1 MISSMIKRRAFT
13 IILILLL
20 LNAGA
25 LVLNVMLGDR
35 SIPPEAVLRSLMGR
49 GDPEYHFTIHQL
61 RLPRVLTGFLVG
73 CGLALAGTILQV
85 ITRNPLASPGV
96 IGLNSGAAAAV
107 VAVMVLVP
115 AFPMR
120 HMPWIAFIGAF
131 LAATVIYGLSW
142 RKGEASSTV
151 RMLLIGVGISSMAGA
166 LITYLLTVG
175 KIFRVSQA
183 SVWMAGSL
191 YGRTWEHFW
200 PLMPWLLIL
209 FLLLI
214 WMSRRLD
221 MFLLDVQS
229 AAGLGLRVETM
240 RVLFLLMSVGLAGSS
255 VSMAGTIGFVG
266 LMAPHMA
273 KHLAGSRS
281 LVRLPIA
288 ALLGGLIVM
297 LADLAG
303 RTWFAP
309 YEIPAGLI
317 TAMIGAPYMMY
328 LLLRRRGI

>member
-1 MISSMIKRRAFT
+1 MISSIIKRRAFA

-20 LNAGA
+20 LNVGA

-35 SIPPEAVLRSLMGR
+35 SIPPGEVLRSLMGR
-49 GDPEYHFTIHQL
+49 GDQEYYFTIHQL

-115 AFPMR
+115 TFPMR

-131 LAATVIYGLSW
+131 LAAAVIYGLSW
-142 RKGEASSTV
+142 RKGETSSTV
-151 RMLLIGVGISSMAGA
+151 RMLLIGVGISAMAGA

-200 PLMPWLLIL
+200 PLLPWMLTL

-214 WMSRRLD
+214 WMSRWLD
-221 MFLLDVQS
+221 MFLLDVLS

-240 RVLFLLMSVGLAGSS
+240 RVLFLLMSVGFAGSA

-303 RTWFAP
+303 RIWFTP

-317 TAMIGAPYMMY
+317 TAIIGAPYMMY

>member
-1 MISSMIKRRAFT
+1 MISSIIKKRAIT
-13 IILILLL
+13 LILILLL
-20 LNAGA
+20 LNVGV

-35 SIPPEAVLRSLMGR
+35 SIPPGEVLRSLMGR
-49 GDPEYHFTIHQL
+49 GDQEYHFTIHQL

-115 AFPMR
+115 TFPMR
-120 HMPWIAFIGAF
+120 HMPWIAFVGAF

-151 RMLLIGVGISSMAGA
+151 RMLLIGVGISAMAGA

-175 KIFRVSQA
+175 KIFRISQA

-191 YGRTWEHFW
+191 YGRTWGHFW
-200 PLMPWLLIL
+200 PLLPWMLLL

-229 AAGLGLRVETM
+229 ATGLGLRVETM
-240 RVLFLLMSVGLAGSS
+240 RVLFLLMSVGLAGSA

-303 RTWFAP
+303 RTCFTP

-317 TAMIGAPYMMY
+317 TAIIGAPYMMY

>member
-1 MISSMIKRRAFT
+1 MISSIIKRRAIT
-13 IILILLL
+13 VILILLF

-35 SIPPEAVLRSLMGR
+35 SIPPGEVLRSLMGR
-49 GDPEYHFTIHQL
+49 GEQEYYFTIHQL

-115 AFPMR
+115 TLPMR

-142 RKGEASSTV
+142 RNGEASSTV
-151 RMLLIGVGISSMAGA
+151 RMLLVGVGISAMAGA

-200 PLMPWLLIL
+200 PLLPWLLIL

-240 RVLFLLMSVGLAGSS
+240 RVLFLLMSVGLAGSA

-297 LADLAG
+297 IADLVG

>member
-1 MISSMIKRRAFT
+1 MISSFIKRRAFA

-20 LNAGA
+20 LNVGA

-35 SIPPEAVLRSLMGR
+35 SIPPGEVLRSLMGR
-49 GDPEYHFTIHQL
+49 GDQEYYFTIHQL

-85 ITRNPLASPGV
+85 ITKNPLASPGV

-115 AFPMR
+115 TFPMR

-131 LAATVIYGLSW
+131 IAAAVIYGLSW
-142 RKGEASSTV
+142 RKGEVSSTV
-151 RMLLIGVGISSMAGA
+151 RMLLIGVGISAMAGA

-200 PLMPWLLIL
+200 PLLPWMLIL

-214 WMSRRLD
+214 WMSRWLD
-221 MFLLDVQS
+221 MFLLDVLS

-240 RVLFLLMSVGLAGSS
+240 RVLFLLMSVGFAGSA

-297 LADLAG
+297 LADLGG
-303 RTWFAP
+303 RIWFTP

-317 TAMIGAPYMMY
+317 TAIIGAPYMMY

>member
-1 MISSMIKRRAFT
+1 MISSIIKRRAFT

-20 LNAGA
+20 LNVGA

-35 SIPPEAVLRSLMGR
+35 SIPPGEVLRSLMGR
-49 GDPEYHFTIHQL
+49 GDQEYHFTIHQL

-115 AFPMR
+115 TVPMR

-142 RKGEASSTV
+142 RKGEASSAV
-151 RMLLIGVGISSMAGA
+151 RMLLIGVGISAMAGA

-200 PLMPWLLIL
+200 PLLPWLLTL

-214 WMSRRLD
+214 WMSRWLD

-229 AAGLGLRVETM
+229 AAGLGMRVETM
-240 RVLFLLMSVGLAGSS
+240 RVLFLLMSVGLAGSA

-317 TAMIGAPYMMY
+317 TAIIGAPYMMY